1 MISNGHVQV
10 LLDSELFFCNR
21 NSMCV
26 RVCCVYV
33 FLISSLKKLFTP
45 SKSRGQ
51 AGDKLLTLR
60 HEYCSI
66 IHRCV
71 WPDKSLCFST
81 FLLLTEGIHVNVE
94 SAIISTDFQQL
105 SAAPVSSFFTLSF
118 SLMI

>member
-1 MISNGHVQV
+1 
-10 LLDSELFFCNR
+10 
-21 NSMCV
+21 MCV